1 MPKSE
6 ANTRALCPF
15 YKTQGAVTVVCEAP
29 FDGAVLS
36 IRFESAETRKIQLG
50 IFCQAQYKRCEIYR
64 MIMHDKYPERED

>member
-36 IRFESAETRKIQLG
+36 IRFESAEARKLQLN
-50 IFCQAQYKRCEIYR
+50 IFCQSQFKRCEIYR
-64 MIMHDKYPERED
+64 MIMRDKYPEREE